1 VLIFA
6 IVTSVILIVSLIADR
21 KKTWLG
27 IKKGAMMFI
36 NLLPSLLLILA
47 LVAVALALLPKEVME
62 KILGEESG
70 FWGYFSAAVL
80 GSISLIP
87 GFIAYPLSG
96 VLIKNGVSYPVIAV
110 FITTLMMVGVLT
122 LPLERKYFGW
132 KVAIMRN
139 LLSLIGA
146 LAIGI
151 TIGFL
156 WSVI

>member
-1 VLIFA
+1 
-6 IVTSVILIVSLIADR
+6 
-21 KKTWLG
+21 
-27 IKKGAMMFI
+27 M
-36 NLLPSLLLILA
+36 
-47 LVAVALALLPKEVME
+47 
-62 KILGEESG
+62 
-70 FWGYFSAAVL
+70 L